1 MSDRRSVGE
10 AGESAAVDY
19 LKEKGYHI
27 LRRNY
32 RYQRGEIDI
41 IAEDRDDVVFIEV
54 KARRSKSYGDPED
67 GINPD
72 KCRRIRRV
80 ASGFLFENHIDD
92 RPCRFD
98 IVAVEYEGEK
108 IVLRHIM
115 DAF

>member
-1 MSDRRSVGE
+1 VRDRKSVGE
-10 AGESAAVDY
+10 AGENAAVDY
-19 LKEKGYHI
+19 LREKGYHI

-41 IAEDRDDVVFIEV
+41 IAEERDDLVFIEV

-67 GINPD
+67 GINPE

-80 ASGFLFENHIDD
+80 ASGYLFENHIDD
-92 RPCRFD
+92 RSCRFD
-98 IVAVEYEGEK
+98 IVAIEYEGEK
-108 IVLRHIM
+108 IVLRHIR

>member
-1 MSDRRSVGE
+1 MDDRRAVGE
-10 AGESAAVDY
+10 SGENAAVDY
-19 LKEKGYHI
+19 LQEKGYHI

-41 IAEDRDDVVFIEV
+41 IAEEGDDLVFIEV

-67 GINPD
+67 GLNPE
-72 KCRRIRRV
+72 KCRRIKRV
-80 ASGFLFENHIDD
+80 ASGYLFEHRIDD

-98 IVAVEYEGEK
+98 IVAIEYEGK
-108 IVLRHIM
+108 KMLLRHLK